1 MSLDIAGLNDYTG
14 INIEDSF
21 DKSVLYLQSNNIEYN
36 YCKSID
42 IFNIEYFGYL
52 TIYDNRR
59 L

>member
-14 INIEDSF
+14 INIDESI
-21 DKSVLYLQSNNIEYN
+21 DKSILCLQSNNIEYN
-36 YCKSID
+36 YCNSID
-42 IFNIEYFGYL
+42 IFNIEHFGYL